1 LGEKKMT
8 AEQVAGTGRVAE
20 VARGDGIWLVDNP
33 PSPKYPIYTR
43 ANIGEVFPDV
53 VMPFSWTIW
62 GIPHAEP
69 GWCKAL
75 VQLGAFD
82 SEEFTEGEMEML
94 GVFGGYGYLNVSASR
109 IFGVRTPGLSPQ
121 AIDLSFFGE
130 QPDVPPYEPRAAD
143 ESPRH
148 SAQMGATLA
157 WVFAAENL
165 PDLQQTRK
173 ALDALRSAR
182 PALEALSSHELLQHV
197 RALCT
202 THWEGLWIRH
212 IVATYHSMIPS
223 GVLAAT
229 AVGLQ
234 RPELIA
240 DLLAAVGG
248 VDSALPAERLW
259 ALGRQV
265 AAAPQLMA
273 RFDEGLEHLPERI
286 ATDKTTPVSEFNAS
300 FATFLADFGFRGP
313 KEWEMR
319 SRCWE
324 LDPKTPL
331 AAIDRMRHA
340 DPDESPAARNA
351 RRRLAR
357 DSAVNEV
364 RGMLAGAPE
373 QLAQFDAALRACAVF
388 FAGRER
394 TKTHCAM
401 LTHEMRMAMWTLGQR
416 FVAQGWLDSADHFAL
431 LTNAEWDRVL
441 QAPADARAIVAE
453 RLALE
458 QRLTA
463 LQPPFIVA
471 GEVPP
476 LERWKSR
483 TTTPQQARPGS
494 VLTGQPGCAGI
505 FRGRVRVVHDPGEPG
520 DFEPGDVL
528 VARHTDPSWTPLF
541 SAAGAVVVNV
551 GATISHAVIV
561 ARELGVPCVVSVT
574 GATEKL
580 MDGIWVEVDGA
591 AGTVRL
597 LASAEMA

>member
-1 LGEKKMT
+1 MT
-8 AEQVAGTGRVAE
+8 AEQVAGTGWVAE
-20 VARGDGIWLVDNP
+20 VARGDGIWIVDNP

-109 IFGVRTPGLSPQ
+109 IFGVRTPGLSPE

-130 QPDVPPYEPRAAD
+130 QPDVPPYEPRAGD

-148 SAQMGATLA
+148 AAQMGETLA
-157 WVFAAENL
+157 WVFAAESL
-165 PDLQQTRK
+165 PDLQGTRRE
-173 ALDALRSAR
+173 LDALRNAR
-182 PALEALSSHELLQHV
+182 PPLEALSPRELLQHV

-202 THWEGLWIRH
+202 THWERLWVRH

-229 AVGLQ
+229 AVSLK

-240 DLLAAVGG
+240 DLMAAVGG

-265 AAAPQLMA
+265 AACPELMA
-273 RFDEGLEHLPERI
+273 LFDEGLDSLSERLAGNRT
-286 ATDKTTPVSEFNAS
+286 ATATQFNAS
-300 FATFLADFGFRGP
+300 FATFLAEFGFRGP

-331 AAIDRMRHA
+331 AAIDRMRRA
-340 DPDESPAARNA
+340 NPDESPAARNA
-351 RRRLAR
+351 RRRFAR
-357 DSAVNEV
+357 DSAVSEI

-373 QLAQFDAALRACAVF
+373 QIAQFDAALRASAVF

-431 LTNAEWDRVL
+431 LTNAEWDKAL
-441 QAPADARAIVAE
+441 ETPADIGAIVAE
-453 RLALE
+453 RIALE

-476 LERWKSR
+476 LERWQPR
-483 TTTPQQARPGS
+483 ATARQQAGPGS
-494 VLTGQPGCAGI
+494 VLTGQPGCAGVC
-505 FRGRVRVVHDPGEPG
+505 RGRVRVVHDPGEPG

-541 SAAGAVVVNV
+541 GAAGAVVVNV

-574 GATEKL
+574 GATEQL
-580 MDGIWVEVDGA
+580 TDGTLVEVDGA

-597 LASAEMA
+597 LTSDELE